1 MNVIAT
7 TFRELIT
14 TLRIAP
20 ESHRTD
26 DLCRELVAWL
36 ARLPN
41 RYALVA
47 LIHQD
52 NLETYRWY
60 DGAVKILSLHGIY
73 LRRREH
79 SQGKGWFIY
88 AELIPN
94 TVVVRRLHHE
104 HSDDE
109 LLAA

>member
-1 MNVIAT
+1 MNIIAT

-20 ESHRTD
+20 ESQRTD

-36 ARLPN
+36 AHLPN
-41 RYALVA
+41 RYALIA
-47 LIHQD
+47 FIRQG

-60 DGAVKILSLHGIY
+60 DGAVQFLSLHGIY
-73 LRRREH
+73 LRQREH
-79 SQGKGWFIY
+79 SQGKGWFIF

-104 HSDDE
+104 YCDDD

>member
-7 TFRELIT
+7 TFRELIM

-20 ESHRTD
+20 ESNRTD

-36 ARLPN
+36 AHLSN
-41 RYALVA
+41 HYALVA
-47 LIHQD
+47 FVHQG

-60 DGAVKILSLHGIY
+60 DGAVQFLSLHGIY
-73 LRRREH
+73 LWRREH
-79 SQGKGWFIY
+79 LQGNGWFIF

-94 TVVVRRLHHE
+94 TVIARRLHLD
-104 HSDDE
+104 HSNDDA
-109 LLAA
+109 LAA